1 MAKKL
6 YGRLPHP
13 TGEVQLELAWTSE
26 AQRSRVDYRNL
37 SHKAIRDEWERRP
50 GVQVS
55 NTVSDLDRIHRRWKS
70 LGKKARHGAAVKI

>member
-1 MAKKL
+1 MARKL

-13 TGEVQLELAWTSE
+13 LGEVQLELAWTSE

-37 SHKAIRDEWERRP
+37 SYPELREAWETRP
-50 GVQVS
+50 GVTAS
-55 NTVSDLDRIHRRWKS
+55 NTLSDLDRIDRRWKS